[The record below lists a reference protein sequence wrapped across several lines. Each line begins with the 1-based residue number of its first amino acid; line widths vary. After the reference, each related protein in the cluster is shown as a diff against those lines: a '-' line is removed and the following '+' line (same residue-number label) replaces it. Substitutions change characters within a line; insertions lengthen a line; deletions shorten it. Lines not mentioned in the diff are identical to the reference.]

1 MRIVFAG
8 TPDAAIPSLRAL
20 VAAGHDVVA
29 VVSREDAPTGRKR
42 ILTPS
47 PIASVAEELGLNVI
61 RANKLTPD
69 VTAQIATLQPEVG
82 VIVAYGGLVPQAL
95 LAVPTHGWFNL
106 HFSLLPEWRGAAPVQ
121 RSLMAGD
128 AQNGITIF
136 QLVQA
141 LDAGDI
147 LSQRVIPV
155 DESATAGD
163 VLAHYAEEGA
173 RDIVR
178 DLESLASD
186 NARLR
191 PQTGEGTYA
200 QKLTNADG
208 RLDWTQPASRVFAQ
222 YRGVTPEPGA
232 FTEVDGQR
240 VKVLELARVVGVNA
254 SEASAIETTSATPA
268 PQTPGRI
275 TLEGSAVLIGT
286 ADAPLRLVT
295 VQPAGKRAMAATDW
309 FRGLQL
315 SESTA
320 S

>member
-47 PIASVAEELGLNVI
+47 PVASVAEELGLSVI

-69 VTAQIATLQPEVG
+69 VTAQIAALQPEVG

-95 LAVPTHGWFNL
+95 LDVPTHGWFNL

-121 RSLMAGD
+121 RSLMEGD

-155 DESATAGD
+155 GESATAGD
-163 VLAHYAEEGA
+163 VLARYAEEGA

-178 DLESLASD
+178 DLESLASGH
-186 NARLR
+186 ARLR

-240 VKVLELARVVGVNA
+240 VKVLALARVVTQTGA
-254 SEASAIETTSATPA
+254 DASAIETTPV
-268 PQTPGRI
+268 TPGRI
-275 TLEGSAVLIGT
+275 TLEDGAVLIGT
-286 ADAPLRLVT
+286 ADAPLSLVT